1 MLSQTGR
8 LHSFVR
14 SIDRLGGRLLRFR
27 KRFVQ
32 YPQKLNRIIL
42 ISIDSIRNVLYCI
55 PALQLL
61 KDSFPGAEIDFVTW
75 EWAEPLLRKHRAI
88 HEVFT
93 YNPDWYIRSHHYHEA
108 PSHHGLFSISW
119 EFRRLEYDVLIVFQS
134 DLRLLVMAG
143 ISGAPFRIGYNRM
156 SEGLLLTHAVSDI
169 EGMPSHLHHL
179 RLLEPLGIK
188 PCFISPE
195 LVPPPEDIA
204 STHSILAGLAPDRKI
219 IVIHPGGAKNGNP
232 WPLES
237 LIRTCRGLTDDGH
250 QILVIADP
258 METGL
263 LTELSKQLT
272 PGMIQIWNYPTIG
285 ETMALARKTD
295 LFIGL
300 DSGAGYVFAV
310 MNTPTIILTGTRSPR
325 DSFLGSNVTFA
336 LPDQSCPGCRLET
349 PEIHMPCTC
358 VELIQ
363 AEQIVNMARQAFGY
377 R

>member
-1 MLSQTGR
+1 ML
-8 LHSFVR
+8 
-14 SIDRLGGRLLRFR
+14 
-27 KRFVQ
+27 
-32 YPQKLNRIIL
+32 L
-42 ISIDSIRNVLYCI
+42 ISIDSIRHMLYCI
-55 PALQLL
+55 PTLQLL
-61 KDSFPGAEIDFVTW
+61 KDSYPEAEIDFVTW

-93 YNPDWYIRSHHYHEA
+93 YNPDWYIRGHHYHEA
-108 PSHHGLFSISW
+108 PSHHGLLSISW
-119 EFRRLEYDVLIVFQS
+119 EFRRLAYDVLIVFQS

-143 ISGAPFRIGYNRM
+143 ISGAPFRIGYNRL
-156 SEGLLLTHAVSDI
+156 SEGLLLTHAVSEI

-188 PCFISPE
+188 PCFIAPE
-195 LVPPPEDIA
+195 LVPPPEDVA

-219 IVIHPGGAKNGNP
+219 IVIHPGGASDRKQ
-232 WPLES
+232 WPLAN

-250 QILVIADP
+250 QILIISDP
-258 METGL
+258 METEF
-263 LTELSKQLT
+263 LTELSRQLT

-300 DSGAGYVFAV
+300 DSGASYVFSV
-310 MNTPTIILTGTRSPR
+310 MNTPTIVLTGRQTPR

-336 LPDQSCPGCRLET
+336 HPEQACPRCRIAESDEQISCS
-349 PEIHMPCTC
+349 C

-363 AEQIVNMARQAFGY
+363 AEQIVNMVRQSFGC